1 MSQTPN
7 QTQTQTTSKPKVIE
21 LAKKVLAELDEKT
34 RNGDAVAFNSMLL
47 VKEFVDNVERT
58 AGNLKI
64 KDALNVYVWKLLPR
78 TVRILISIKQHL
90 SDLYRNGYHIKIITS
105 PDCHEVETPKSSV
118 QFLKQYN
125 EIYVEFNRTRIT
137 KKVELTLDDNN
148 VAKEVFEMIGRSL
161 IAFKHDAIDYKL
173 ISLIVKHTVNE
184 SSYSVMYY
192 D

>member
-1 MSQTPN
+1 
-7 QTQTQTTSKPKVIE
+7 
-21 LAKKVLAELDEKT
+21 
-34 RNGDAVAFNSMLL
+34 MLL
-47 VKEFVDNVERT
+47 VKEFIDNVERP

-125 EIYVEFNRTRIT
+125 EIYVEFNRVAIA
-137 KKVELTLDDNN
+137 KYVELTLDNEE
-148 VAKEVFEMIGRSL
+148 VTKEVFEMIGRSL

-173 ISLIVKHTVNE
+173 ISLIVKHTVSE

>member
-1 MSQTPN
+1 MGQTPN
-7 QTQTQTTSKPKVIE
+7 QTQIQPKVIE
-21 LAKKVLAELDEKT
+21 LAKKVLAELDEKA
-34 RNGDAVAFNSMLL
+34 RSGDTVAFNSIML
-47 VKEFVDNVERT
+47 VKEFVDNVERP

-64 KDALNVYVWKLLPR
+64 NDALNVYLWKLLPR

-125 EIYVEFNRTRIT
+125 EIYVEFNRTTVAKYVEIT
-137 KKVELTLDDNN
+137 LSSED

-173 ISLIVKHTVNE
+173 ISLIVKHTVSE
-184 SSYSVMYY
+184 SSYTVMFY